1 VSVSRYRVSWID
13 TITDGIELDAARE
26 VARPVSSRA
35 GSSRMADAS
44 RPRPPG
50 CAGSSVVVA
59 RAATGV
65 AGVRGKL
72 VTSGGSAKVGAGNRE
87 RRKTKQK
94 VREQRRR
101 VDSDHVPGA
110 VPRQVTPGTAG

>member
-1 VSVSRYRVSWID
+1 
-13 TITDGIELDAARE
+13 
-26 VARPVSSRA
+26 
-35 GSSRMADAS
+35 M
-44 RPRPPG
+44 
-50 CAGSSVVVA
+50 VA